1 MESLTTQ
8 LTNDINAG
16 FEFGKQ
22 DTKKSFLS
30 FSIKIIV
37 LLIPGIILGY
47 YIDKIVK
54 DLFDKERFGKKV
66 IYYICIQTILSII
79 VLYILSYLSHYTEE
93 FQNTFA
99 GLYFTAFFFGM
110 QGNYTS
116 YLHTFLKN

>member
-1 MESLTTQ
+1 METITHLTD
-8 LTNDINAG
+8 DINAG
-16 FEFGKQ
+16 FNFGKK

-30 FSIKIIV
+30 FSIKIMV

-54 DLFDKERFGKKV
+54 DLYDKQKFGKKV
-66 IYYICIQTILSII
+66 IYYICIQTMLSIT
-79 VLYILSYLSHYTEE
+79 VLYTLSYMSHYTEE

-110 QGNYTS
+110 QSNYIT
-116 YLHTFLKN
+116 YLQRFLDN

>member
-1 MESLTTQ
+1 MENIIQ
-8 LTNDINAG
+8 DIYAG

-110 QGNYTS
+110 QTNYTI
-116 YLHTFLKN
+116 YLQKFLGEKR